1 MTSSRT
7 LHEHG
12 SDTLELNIFVRLNSL
27 FACLVQSELK
37 VFFSVI
43 VIIVMIVMIVVQ
55 FRLQISV
62 KSFEQYFVQR

>member
-1 MTSSRT
+1 MCSRT

-27 FACLVQSELK
+27 LACFDRVQLK

-43 VIIVMIVMIVVQ
+43 VMIVVQ
-55 FRLQISV
+55 LRLQISV